1 MTAIINALV
10 MFSPI
15 VLMGVAILIAD
26 LLNRE

>member
-15 VLMGVAILIAD
+15 VLMGLAIIIAD